1 MSAALT
7 TSAQGNTWNLFRLE
21 GIPRERTKSV
31 VELVLSAM
39 LLLACSSSHNPTAN
53 SAKSTSTPG
62 SLTGTEWVLED
73 LAGTPPLASV
83 KATLAFPESGRAA
96 GNASCNRFTGPVE
109 VTGDTIKFGAL
120 ASTRMACA
128 DNAVST
134 QETEYL
140 KALGAAKRFEW
151 KDSTLLIYAEG
162 YNRPLRF
169 TRITPTKP

>member
-1 MSAALT
+1 LKCA
-7 TSAQGNTWNLFRLE
+7 
-21 GIPRERTKSV
+21 KSV
-31 VELVLSAM
+31 FEIVLSTF
-39 LLLACSSSHNPTAN
+39 LLIACSSSPSPRGN
-53 SAKSTSTPG
+53 SAQPTSAPG
-62 SLTGTEWVLED
+62 SLTRTEWVLQD
-73 LAGTPPLASV
+73 LTGTPALDSV
-83 KATLAFPESGRAA
+83 KATLAFPETGGAA

>member
-7 TSAQGNTWNLFRLE
+7 TSAQGNTRNLFCLG
-21 GIPRERTKSV
+21 GIPRESTKSV

-39 LLLACSSSHNPTAN
+39 LLMACSSSHDPTAN
-53 SAKSTSTPG
+53 SAKSTSTPV
-62 SLTGTEWVLED
+62 SLTGTEWVLQD
-73 LAGTPPLASV
+73 LAGTPALASV

-96 GNASCNRFTGPVE
+96 GTASCNRFTASVE
-109 VTGDTIKFGAL
+109 VSGDTIKFGAL

-140 KALGAAKRFEW
+140 KALGAAKRFECQEP
-151 KDSTLLIYAEG
+151 TLLIYGEG
-162 YNRPLRF
+162 YDQPLRF
-169 TRITPTKP
+169 TRILSGKP